1 MKLIIN
7 KPIAPIHKLP
17 TIASERVDEAL
28 YGNRC
33 KAIRREGDFYYI
45 TTSYGYEGYLKVE
58 DAVEDKELDRKDFF
72 QVHSSFADVL
82 LEANVR
88 SQVLFNVPRGAM
100 MSSGEK
106 EAPEGYMAIS
116 LVDGIIAYT
125 REKHLKK
132 STKLEMKKSIFRG
145 RVVEAALS
153 YKGAP
158 YRWGGK
164 TPLGIDCSGLTFMAY
179 HLNGVDIWRDSY
191 FKEGYPM
198 HKISHKDAKRGDLVH
213 FPGHVAMLLDGGYII
228 HSSYD
233 NCGVAVERL
242 SLNKKLADSILY
254 FTTLRL

>member
-1 MKLIIN
+1 MMLIIN
-7 KPIAPIHKLP
+7 KPIAPIYKLP
-17 TIASERVDEAL
+17 SASSERVDEAL

-33 KAIRREGDFYYI
+33 KATRQEGGFYYI
-45 TTSYGYEGYLKVE
+45 TTSYGYEGYLKME
-58 DAVEDKELDRKDFF
+58 DATEYKDDESKDFY
-72 QVHSSFADVL
+72 QIHSNFADVL
-82 LEANVR
+82 LEPNVR
-88 SQVLFNVPRGAM
+88 SQVLFNVPKGAM
-100 MSSGEK
+100 MPLAKK
-106 EAPEGYMAIS
+106 EAPEGYMAVC
-116 LVDGIIAYT
+116 LADGTGAYI

-132 STKLEMKKSIFRG
+132 MTKIEMSESVFRG

-153 YKGAP
+153 YKGTP

-191 FKEGYPM
+191 FKEGYLM
-198 HKISHKDAKRGDLVH
+198 RKISSKEAKRGDLVH

-242 SLNKKLADSILY
+242 IDNKKLADSILY
-254 FTTLRL
+254 FTTLGL